1 MRCKVLE
8 VKNLRARYGDSLVLD
23 GVGIEVAAGQGVAL
37 LGRNGAGKTTLLK
50 SIVGGGP
57 TVDGTLRFMGG
68 DLRQIGT
75 HARARS
81 GLALVPE
88 DRRIFSHLTVEENLL
103 LARHASGPRGT
114 LPLQEA
120 YGLFP
125 ALAELRTRM
134 GNQLSGGQ
142 QQILAVARALMSRP
156 KCMLLDE
163 PTEGVAPLLV
173 QQMAEQVKRARQQ
186 QGAALLLAEQNLWF
200 SRRCTDY
207 VFVIDTGRIVFE
219 GDWNHF
225 DAHPEIADR
234 YLAV

>member
-1 MRCKVLE
+1 MLE

-173 QQMAEQVKRARQQ
+173 QQMAEQVNRARQQ

>member
-1 MRCKVLE
+1 
-8 VKNLRARYGDSLVLD
+8 
-23 GVGIEVAAGQGVAL
+23 GVAL

-173 QQMAEQVKRARQQ
+173 QQMAEQVNRARQQ

>member
-1 MRCKVLE
+1 MLE

-163 PTEGVAPLLV
+163 PAEGVAPLLV
-173 QQMAEQVKRARQQ
+173 QQMAEQVNRARQQ